1 MTNNENAPSKDSK
14 QHSDVAI
21 AASIWFL
28 LLASIVVIEIGSLFI
43 SRTTL
48 TALLHN

>member
-21 AASIWFL
+21 ASIWFL